1 MKIGVKIMYSLFFV
15 LPLFSCML
23 QKPKYSLSEINV
35 ASFNQNNILSG
46 DFPDTWNLH
55 VNSVK
60 EMISFQDFDILG
72 VQKADIDKISG
83 LTAMKEFAYIFN
95 DFRRSD
101 DSIEHSAIFYRKERF
116 EVLDKGDFQYNLQKC
131 AESGEKNN
139 FDQLCSWV
147 RLKDIHEKQVFVFFS
162 VHFEHLG
169 TTAQQKLAEMTITR
183 IHEVAKGDPIV
194 LVGGLNALPSSE
206 IYRILNI
213 PLNDAAVVSETA
225 PYGLVRKSKGFGGSK
240 ITTDRIDYIFVDD
253 VVNVKK
259 YGVLS
264 DSEELRD
271 QSDHY
276 PVFARISIN

>member
-1 MKIGVKIMYSLFFV
+1 MKIGFKIIYTLSFV
-15 LPLFSCML
+15 STLFSCVL
-23 QKPKYSLSEINV
+23 EKPKYSSVEINV
-35 ASFNQNNILSG
+35 ASFSQSSLPADDS
-46 DFPDTWNLH
+46 PDTWNLR

-60 EMISFQDFDILG
+60 EMIRFQDFDIFG
-72 VQKADIDKISG
+72 IQKADIDKISG
-83 LTAMKEFAYIFN
+83 LTAMKEFAYVFN

-147 RLKDIHEKQVFVFFS
+147 RLKDIHKKQVFVFFS

-213 PLNDAAVVSETA
+213 PFNDAAVVSETA
-225 PYGLVRKSKGFGGSK
+225 PYGLKRKSNGFGGSK
-240 ITTDRIDYIFVDD
+240 ITTERIDYIFVND
-253 VVNVKK
+253 VVSVKK

-264 DSEELRD
+264 DSEELCD
-271 QSDHY
+271 LSDHY